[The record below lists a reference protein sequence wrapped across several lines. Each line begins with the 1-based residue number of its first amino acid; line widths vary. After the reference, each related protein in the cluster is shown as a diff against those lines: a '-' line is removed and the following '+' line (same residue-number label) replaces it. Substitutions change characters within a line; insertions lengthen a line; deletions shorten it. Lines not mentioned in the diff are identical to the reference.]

1 MKQSQLSE
9 KKVGKGNKEVI
20 GKATCCKPSQQNSSE
35 NFFRLSGS
43 PIQFK
48 CIFSVTEA
56 LWSVDIFDMVPLSLR
71 QNYSKYYNKL
81 LSDPYFGQ
89 NVKFRG
95 NFKNSLFQLNKPDK
109 AQEKHLS
116 KNLSKN

>member
-1 MKQSQLSE
+1 M
-9 KKVGKGNKEVI
+9 
-20 GKATCCKPSQQNSSE
+20 QNSSE
-35 NFFRLSGS
+35 IFFRLPGS
-43 PIQFK
+43 PNQFK

-56 LWSVDIFDMVPLSLR
+56 LWSVDIFYMIPLSLR
-71 QNYSKYYNKL
+71 LNYSKYYNKL

-95 NFKNSLFQLNKPDK
+95 NFKNSLFQVNKPDRAK
-109 AQEKHLS
+109 EKYLP